1 MPSLNSKRSGKQE
14 QPSSGISPSLAPA
27 LTTPLPAA
35 RLRPLELTA
44 SEMRSA
50 TQRVLE
56 LLMESTEAIERS
68 PASGSRWSA
77 ACLDEVSKKPCDA
90 PGELTELIAVVR
102 RAADQSYQ
110 SAGPGYLAYVPGG
123 GIFTSA
129 LAEFLAS
136 GLNRYTGKVKTA
148 PALVAMEESVL
159 RWLCDLF
166 GFPSGSQALLTT
178 GGSMANLIAVTTAR
192 TIHAEGCVDRA
203 TVYVGEHAHGSIAK
217 AARTAGISR
226 DHVRVVRSDAMLR
239 LDTRHLRERLAADRR
254 AGLIPVCVCAAAGT
268 TNTGTIDRLD
278 EVAAVAQESQV
289 WFHVDGAYG
298 GLFQLTQRGR
308 QRLAGIEHAD
318 SITLDPHK
326 SLFLPCGTGAIVVRS
341 RDLLHRT
348 FSEPTDYMQDLDG
361 AGGTGNP
368 HNLPDFDALSPE
380 LTRDFRGLRLW
391 LPLHLHGVAAFREQ
405 IDEKL
410 DLAAAAFD
418 RLAGDERFEVP
429 WTPDLSVVAFRL
441 RNSDDAAQLRFL
453 ARINRTQRVLLSS
466 TRIGGRIFLRIAI
479 LSVRTHAERVNEAL
493 EIISTAA
500 ADDA

>member
-1 MPSLNSKRSGKQE
+1 MPILNSEPSRKQE
-14 QPSSGISPSLAPA
+14 QRSSEVAQGRDAAIPSTPSYAQS
-27 LTTPLPAA
+27 
-35 RLRPLELTA
+35 RPLELTA
-44 SEMRSA
+44 DEMRSA

-56 LLMESTEAIERS
+56 LLIETMEGIERS
-68 PASGSRWSA
+68 PASGNQWSA
-77 ACLDEVSKKPCDA
+77 SCLDEVSRQPVDA
-90 PGELTELIAVVR
+90 PGDLAALIAMVR

-148 PALVAMEESVL
+148 PALVAMEASVL

-166 GFPSGSQALLTT
+166 GFPAGAQALLTT

-192 TIHAEGCVDRA
+192 TLHAEGCVDRA

-226 DHVRVVRSDAMLR
+226 DHVRVVRSDDELR
-239 LDTRHLRERLAADRR
+239 LDTRHLQQYLAADRR

-268 TNTGTIDRLD
+268 TNTGTIDRLA
-278 EVAAVAQESQV
+278 EVAAVARQSRV

-308 QRLAGIEHAD
+308 ERLAGIEHAD

-341 RDLLHRT
+341 RDVLRRT

-361 AGGTGNP
+361 SGVDGALAD
-368 HNLPDFDALSPE
+368 LPDFDALSPE
-380 LTRDFRGLRLW
+380 LTREFRGLRLW
-391 LPLHLHGVAAFREQ
+391 LPLHLHGVAAFRQQ

-418 RLAGDERFEVP
+418 RLANDERLEVP
-429 WTPDLSVVAFRL
+429 WPPDLSVVAFRL
-441 RNSDDAAQLRFL
+441 RNGDDAAQLRFL
-453 ARINRTQRVLLSS
+453 NRINRTQRVLLSS
-466 TRIGGRIFLRIAI
+466 TRIGGRVFLRIAI
-479 LSVRTHAERVNEAL
+479 LSVRTHADRVHEAL
-493 EIISTAA
+493 EIISTATA
-500 ADDA
+500 EDV